1 MNPSGPT
8 VAVDGSRPLRGELR
22 PVGDKSITH
31 RALLFNAVADGTAT
45 VHGGNPG
52 ADARSTASCLR
63 ALGVRIDEEGTG
75 AWTVHG
81 RGFRLRPATDALD
94 CGNSGTT
101 MRLLAG
107 VCAGQPFTSTLD
119 GDASLGRRPMER
131 VAVPLRAMGARVE
144 GPTNGARPPLVI
156 TGPVHRGG
164 RFEIRV
170 ASAQVK
176 SCLLLAGLLS
186 GRAVEV
192 VEPGASR
199 DHTERMLAAMGA
211 PIDAAP
217 GHAAVGAT
225 RALRAL
231 DVDVP
236 ADPSSAALVAAVV
249 AVTPHSRVTFSHVL
263 CNSTRTGFVET
274 LRAAGAG
281 ADWGAPREH
290 AGETTADL
298 TVEAAPVWT
307 PLHVEA
313 TVVPSLIDE
322 VPALVACAAFA
333 PGTSVFDGV
342 AELRVKES
350 DRVASMQALLGVFGV
365 DSESTDDRLVVHGGG
380 PRRPTAALPATDDH
394 RIAMAATV
402 LAAGVSARDG
412 AGPITVDLTAA
423 AVSHPG
429 FGHDLEGLRA

>member
-236 ADPSSAALVAAVV
+236 ADPSSAALRDRKSVV
-249 AVTPHSRVTFSHVL
+249 
-263 CNSTRTGFVET
+263 
-274 LRAAGAG
+274 
-281 ADWGAPREH
+281 
-290 AGETTADL
+290 
-298 TVEAAPVWT
+298 
-307 PLHVEA
+307 
-313 TVVPSLIDE
+313 
-322 VPALVACAAFA
+322 
-333 PGTSVFDGV
+333 
-342 AELRVKES
+342 
-350 DRVASMQALLGVFGV
+350 
-365 DSESTDDRLVVHGGG
+365 
-380 PRRPTAALPATDDH
+380 
-394 RIAMAATV
+394 
-402 LAAGVSARDG
+402 
-412 AGPITVDLTAA
+412 
-423 AVSHPG
+423 
-429 FGHDLEGLRA
+429 

>member
-1 MNPSGPT
+1 MNPSAPT

-31 RALLFNAVADGTAT
+31 RALLFDAIASGTAT
-45 VHGGNPG
+45 VRGGNPG
-52 ADARSTASCLR
+52 ADARSTAACLR
-63 ALGVRIDEEGTG
+63 ALGVRIDDEGEG

-107 VCAGQPFTSTLD
+107 MCAGQPFTSTLD
-119 GDASLGRRPMER
+119 GDASLQQRPMER

-144 GPTNGARPPLVI
+144 GPSNGARPPLVI
-156 TGPVHRGG
+156 TGPADRGG
-164 RFEIRV
+164 RFEIPV

-192 VEPGASR
+192 IEPGASR

-211 PIDAAP
+211 PVDASP
-217 GHAAVGAT
+217 GRAALDVVHE
-225 RALRAL
+225 LRPI

-236 ADPSSAALVAAVV
+236 ADPSAAALVAAVV
-249 AVTPHSRVTFSHVL
+249 AVTPRSRVTFPHVL
-263 CNSTRTGFVET
+263 HNSTRTGFVEV
-274 LRAAGAG
+274 LRAAGAM
-281 ADWGAPREH
+281 AEWSAPRAH

-313 TVVPSLIDE
+313 SVVPSLIDE

-350 DRVASMQALLGVFGV
+350 DRVASMQALLGAFGV
-365 DSESTDDRLVVHGGG
+365 DSESTDDRLLVHGGS

-412 AGPITVDLTAA
+412 GGPIDVDLTAA

>member
-1 MNPSGPT
+1 MNPSAPT

-31 RALLFNAVADGTAT
+31 RALLFDAIASGTAT
-45 VHGGNPG
+45 VRGGNPG
-52 ADARSTASCLR
+52 ADARSTAACLR
-63 ALGVRIDEEGTG
+63 ALGVRIDDEGEG

-107 VCAGQPFTSTLD
+107 MCAGQPFTSTLD
-119 GDASLGRRPMER
+119 GDASLQQRPMER

-144 GPTNGARPPLVI
+144 GPSNGARPPLVI
-156 TGPVHRGG
+156 TGPADRGG
-164 RFEIRV
+164 RFEIPV

-192 VEPGASR
+192 IEPGASR

-211 PIDAAP
+211 PVDASP
-217 GHAAVGAT
+217 GRAALDVVHE
-225 RALRAL
+225 LRPI

-236 ADPSSAALVAAVV
+236 ADPSAAALVAAVV
-249 AVTPHSRVTFSHVL
+249 AVTPDSRVTFPHVL
-263 CNSTRTGFVET
+263 HNSTRTGFVEV
-274 LRAAGAG
+274 LRAAGAV
-281 ADWGAPREH
+281 AEWSAPRAH

-313 TVVPSLIDE
+313 SVVPSLIDE

-350 DRVASMQALLGVFGV
+350 DRVASMQALLGAFGV
-365 DSESTDDRLVVHGGG
+365 DSESTDDRLLVHGGS

-412 AGPITVDLTAA
+412 GGPIDVDLTAA

>member
-1 MNPSGPT
+1 VNPSAPT

-31 RALLFNAVADGTAT
+31 RALMFNAIAGGTAT
-45 VHGGNPG
+45 VRGGNPG
-52 ADARSTASCLR
+52 ADARSTAACLR
-63 ALGVRIDEEGTG
+63 ALGVRIEDHGDG
-75 AWTVHG
+75 AWTVRG

-107 VCAGQPFTSTLD
+107 ICAGQPFTSTLD
-119 GDASLGRRPMER
+119 GDASLRRRPMER

-144 GPTNGARPPLVI
+144 GPSNGARPPLVI
-156 TGPVHRGG
+156 TGPVDRGG
-164 RFEIRV
+164 RFEIPV

-176 SCLLLAGLLS
+176 SCLLLAALLS

-192 VEPGASR
+192 IEPGASR

-211 PIDAAP
+211 PVEASPGRAALDVA
-217 GHAAVGAT
+217 HE
-225 RALRAL
+225 LRPI

-236 ADPSSAALVAAVV
+236 ADPSAAALVAAVV
-249 AVTPHSRVTFSHVL
+249 AVTPHSRVTFPHVL
-263 CNSTRTGFVET
+263 HNSTRTGFVEV
-274 LRAAGAG
+274 LRAAGA
-281 ADWGAPREH
+281 AAEWSTPHTH

-298 TVEAAPVWT
+298 TVEAARAWT
-307 PLHVEA
+307 PVHVEA

-350 DRVASMQALLGVFGV
+350 DRVASMQALLRVFGV
-365 DSESTDDRLVVHGGG
+365 DSESTDDRLVVHGGS
-380 PRRPTAALPATDDH
+380 PRRPTTALPATDDH

-402 LAAGVSARDG
+402 LAAGVSARDD
-412 AGPITVDLTAA
+412 AGPIDVDLTAA